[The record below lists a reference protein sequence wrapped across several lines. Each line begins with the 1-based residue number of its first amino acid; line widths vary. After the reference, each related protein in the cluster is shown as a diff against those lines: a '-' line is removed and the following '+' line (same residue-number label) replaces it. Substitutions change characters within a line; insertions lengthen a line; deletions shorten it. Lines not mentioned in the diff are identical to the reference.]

1 MGWRRRH
8 VLKAPQSRSIT
19 LSMVVGKL
27 ASLGGVV
34 AAALLG
40 AASAP
45 AAAAP
50 MLRNLPFGDNRGAPM
65 PLVARYVAADGQ
77 SFVLDRASSGQ
88 PLLKF
93 DDNPE
98 VWVLEPFPA
107 TRGDTIYRNDLGAP
121 VLRATHLGGL
131 TLYSSSEPEGSPVAM
146 EGEAEDLQPPPVI
159 APSVLL
165 QRFALASIRATRAA
179 QHLIAFSL
187 GLHPSQAD
195 PQFAD
200 AATVVAEA
208 LTRLSRRPE
217 GHAFLMKLDRVIF
230 QQGAKPD
237 VSVKGPVMQI
247 TVAPNKGYS
256 GRPSSDRVVR
266 AALGR

>member
-1 MGWRRRH
+1 
-8 VLKAPQSRSIT
+8 
-19 LSMVVGKL
+19 MVGGKL

-45 AAAAP
+45 AVAAP
-50 MLRNLPFGDNRGAPM
+50 MLRNMPFGDNRGAPT
-65 PLVARYVAADGQ
+65 PPVAHYVAAEGQ

-93 DDNPE
+93 DDSPE
-98 VWVLEPFPA
+98 VWVLEPSPA
-107 TRGDTIYRNDLGAP
+107 PRGDTIYRNDLGAP

-146 EGEAEDLQPPPVI
+146 EGETDDLLQLPSFMPPG
-159 APSVLL
+159 SLL
-165 QRFALASIRATRAA
+165 QRFTVAGIRATRAA
-179 QHLIAFSL
+179 QHLVTFSRL
-187 GLHPSQAD
+187 PVSTQSAPL
-195 PQFAD
+195 FAD
-200 AATVVAEA
+200 AAAVAAEA
-208 LTRLSRRPE
+208 LTRLARRSE
-217 GHAFLMKLDRVIF
+217 GHAFLAKLDKVEF

-237 VSVKGPVMQI
+237 VSVKGPVMLI
-247 TVAPNKGYS
+247 TVNPAKGYS
-256 GRPSSDRVVR
+256 GRPSSDRLVR

>member
-1 MGWRRRH
+1 
-8 VLKAPQSRSIT
+8 
-19 LSMVVGKL
+19 MVVGKL

-45 AAAAP
+45 AVAAP
-50 MLRNLPFGDNRGAPM
+50 MLRSTPFGDNRSAP
-65 PLVARYVAADGQ
+65 PPVARYVGAEGQ
-77 SFVLDRASSGQ
+77 SFVLDRASGAL

-93 DDNPE
+93 DDSPE
-98 VWVLEPFPA
+98 VWVLEPSPA
-107 TRGDTIYRNDLGAP
+107 TRGDIIYRNDLGAP

-146 EGEAEDLQPPPVI
+146 EGEADDLQPPPFI
-159 APSVLL
+159 PPGALL
-165 QRFALASIRATRAA
+165 QRFALASARATRAA
-179 QHLIAFSL
+179 QHLIAFTVANV
-187 GLHPSQAD
+187 PPQAY

-200 AATVVAEA
+200 AATVAAEA
-208 LTRLSRRPE
+208 LTRLSRRSE
-217 GHAFLMKLDRVIF
+217 GHAFLMKLEKLVF
-230 QQGAKPD
+230 VQGGKPD
-237 VSVKGPVMQI
+237 VSVHGQVMQI
-247 TVAPNKGYS
+247 TVVPDKGYG